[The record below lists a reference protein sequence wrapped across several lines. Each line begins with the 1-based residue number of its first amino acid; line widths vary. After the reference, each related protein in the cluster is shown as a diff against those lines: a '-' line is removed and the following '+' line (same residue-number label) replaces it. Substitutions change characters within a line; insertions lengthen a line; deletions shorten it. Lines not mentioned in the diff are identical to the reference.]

1 MYNKSLRKDMGN
13 ARRSEFIY
21 TSSDVC
27 ERFQLSA
34 PRLLQ
39 FRNGQSVKSSRKK
52 NGKSVEFTYH
62 FDPILTENVDFI
74 WDGSVV
80 MFSELALVKIENFKK
95 NRKYHKRLKTEII
108 PPTKKEIED
117 ELGLVSVKN
126 ISKELNI
133 GVQEIYTMRDTVS
146 GFRKKRSFQLLIQ
159 YEDWKYI
166 VGKVYLTQ
174 KGIEKVKENIKTKE
188 SRKKIHLE
196 SNEKIIII
204 HKENAFTI
212 SGELAHKI
220 AEMVNAS
227 TK

>member
-1 MYNKSLRKDMGN
+1 MANVRK
-13 ARRSEFIY
+13 SEFIY

-27 ERFQLSA
+27 VRFQLSA

-39 FRNGQSVKSSRKK
+39 FRNGQSVKSSLKK
-52 NGKSVEFTYH
+52 KGKSVEFTYH

-95 NRKYHKRLKTEII
+95 NRKYHKRFKAEVIQ
-108 PPTKKEIED
+108 PTKKEIED

-133 GVQEIYTMRDTVS
+133 SVQEIYTMRDTVS
-146 GFRKKRSFQLLIQ
+146 GLRKKTSFQLLIQ

-166 VGKVYLTQ
+166 VGKVYLTP
-174 KGIEKVKENIKTKE
+174 KGIEKVKENIKRKE
-188 SRKKIHLE
+188 SRKKIYLE
-196 SNEKIIII
+196 SNAKIIII

-212 SGELAHKI
+212 SGELAFKI